1 MSADSLAE
9 QPLEAEPVPQADP
22 LVAEPMHWLN
32 IGIFLVLTF
41 GLSWAIW
48 LGLGAFGVD
57 FTVRAAIGMFGPAIA
72 AYLVRGPLRHEGF
85 QDSGFAFWRRGT
97 GMGRWYLLAYLLVPC
112 ILLVGLGL
120 ALVIGGQHWALAE
133 NIQKVANTLA
143 PTLNKSSQKVPMTP
157 VQVAQLSV
165 LVGVVLSFTLAIPI
179 NMIFTFGEEFGWR
192 GYLFPRLAPLGG
204 VWAAVIT
211 GVVWGLWHAP
221 LILLNGYNF
230 PGHPLAGVGMMVV
243 FTVPLSVILCWL
255 RLRSRSVW
263 PGALAHAAINAQAG
277 LVALLLSAGDS
288 LLRPPVGLIGCLPLI
303 AFAIWLIATGRL
315 KVAGRAL

>member
-22 LVAEPMHWLN
+22 LVPEPVHWLN

-48 LGLGAFGVD
+48 LGLGALGVD

-112 ILLVGLGL
+112 ILLIGLGL

-192 GYLFPRLAPLGG
+192 GYLFPRLTPLGG
-204 VWAAVIT
+204 AWAAVIT

-315 KVAGRAL
+315 KVAGRTL